1 MSFGALEFVHSLGVV
16 HVHLTHSQQDD
27 VGPLLTIN
35 GHPVKFPL
43 NGWLWVANG
52 LTKQQKILS

>member
-1 MSFGALEFVHSLGVV
+1 MPFGALDFVHSLGVI
-16 HVHLTHSQQDD
+16 HVHPTHSQHDD
-27 VGPLLTIN
+27 VRALLTIN

-43 NGWLWVANG
+43 NGWFWVADG

>member
-1 MSFGALEFVHSLGVV
+1 MSFGALEFLHSLGMIC
-16 HVHLTHSQQDD
+16 VHLTHSQQDY
-27 VGPLLTIN
+27 VRPLLTIN

-43 NGWLWVANG
+43 NGWLWVADG